1 MISQTGRLLGLIGMG
16 LGALI
21 LTNGIMAREARA
33 VEGSLTNLRPEIGLL
48 MHEYNPDRIKRNL
61 SGRRECTATLVTPD
75 FVLTAAHCVDYS
87 PDNPEEYT
95 FFIYRSK
102 DLFGYQLAAIVNFGE
117 TRHWDNVIPS
127 EDELYEVPRHPTP
140 TSRGNDDVALL
151 HLAASV
157 PGDVATPS
165 GVASWYPDVG
175 ETVTVFGYGGRCR
188 LGNVG
193 TADPSGFKRYASWTY
208 QVDNTDPTNPQRN
221 QPTGLICEGDS
232 GGPAVEGSL
241 DDGGPIWGVVSSS
254 SSLSDW
260 YGDVIY
266 YRPLMDY
273 IVTNTPQPQFRKDL
287 AHLRPWEIFVRSE
300 PSILGSP

>member
-1 MISQTGRLLGLIGMG
+1 MIPEAVPLRGLVSMG

-21 LTNGIMAREARA
+21 VTNGIMGREARA

-48 MHEYNPDRIKRNL
+48 IHEYDPNRIKRNL

-87 PDNPEEYT
+87 PDNPAEYT
-95 FFIYRSK
+95 FFIYRSNK
-102 DLFGYQLAAIVNFGE
+102 FFKYQLAAIVNFGE

-127 EDELYEVPRHPTP
+127 INDLQDVPLHPTP
-140 TSRGNDDVALL
+140 TGRGYDDVALL

-157 PGDVATPS
+157 PADVATPS

-175 ETVTVFGYGGRCR
+175 ETVTVLGYGGRCR
-188 LGNVG
+188 LGKVG

-208 QVDNTDPTNPQRN
+208 QVDKWDPTNPQRN
-221 QPTGLICEGDS
+221 QPTALICDGDS
-232 GGPAVEGSL
+232 GGPAVRGGL
-241 DDGGPIWGVVSSS
+241 DDGGPIWGVASSS
-254 SSLSDW
+254 SSEWDW

-287 AHLRPWEIFVRSE
+287 VHLRPWELFVHSK

>member
-1 MISQTGRLLGLIGMG
+1 MIPERGRPLGLIGIE
-16 LGALI
+16 LNALI
-21 LTNGIMAREARA
+21 LTNGMMLREARA
-33 VEGSLTNLRPEIGLL
+33 VEGLPTDIRPEIGLL
-48 MHEYNPDRIKRNL
+48 IHEYDPYRIKWNL

-87 PDNPEEYT
+87 PDDPEEYT
-95 FFIYRSK
+95 FFVYRSK
-102 DLFGYQLAAIVNFGE
+102 DFFKYQLAAIVNFGE
-117 TRHWDNVIPS
+117 TRHWGNVIPN
-127 EDELYEVPRHPTP
+127 DNDLQDVPHHPTP
-140 TSRGNDDVALL
+140 TGRSNDDVALL

-157 PGDVATPS
+157 PDDVATPS

-193 TADPSGFKRYASWTY
+193 TTDPSGVKRYASWTY
-208 QVDNTDPTNPQRN
+208 QVDNTDSTNPQRN

-232 GGPAVEGSL
+232 EGPAVEGGL

-254 SSLSDW
+254 SSLWDW

-273 IVTNTPQPQFRKDL
+273 IVTNTRN
-287 AHLRPWEIFVRSE
+287 
-300 PSILGSP
+300 PSSART